1 VQGLSQLGGDDVL
14 ESLCEALKDPEWS
27 VRYHAALGLAKL
39 KNRRAV
45 MPLIQAVFDP
55 HPQAALQIIRA
66 LEELGDPRA
75 IDILKRVASA
85 NIPEVS
91 SAAQKAARALQE
103 VAQAEGFVVPT
114 SKRSAKRVRT
124 ASQPVSSPAK

>member
-1 VQGLSQLGGDDVL
+1 
-14 ESLCEALKDPEWS
+14 
-27 VRYHAALGLAKL
+27 
-39 KNRRAV
+39 

-75 IDILKRVASA
+75 IDILRRVASA

-91 SAAQKAARALQE
+91 SAAQKAARTLQE
-103 VAQAEGFVVPT
+103 IAQAKGLVVPT
-114 SKRSAKRVRT
+114 AKRSTRRVRST
-124 ASQPVSSPAK
+124 TQPISSPLK